1 MPYDRT
7 EYNTCMGPW
16 IKGQK
21 DIKDDRRMSFCVG
34 AKICSGKAKT
44 LEEGKKLCAAG
55 FARKLGIQ
63 SEEMRLTIDD
73 LTVKI
78 DGKEVVISPEL
89 ITKLCGCKRK

>member
-1 MPYDRT
+1 VDKGT
-7 EYNTCMGPW
+7 E
-16 IKGQK
+16 

-63 SEEMRLTIDD
+63 SEEMR
-73 LTVKI
+73 
-78 DGKEVVISPEL
+78 
-89 ITKLCGCKRK
+89 